1 MRERFS
7 GGSGNK
13 RGDLNPRKTN
23 SFPVHRPVEVP
34 IIETSTIAN
43 LRRFVPLGLPIEQ
56 SGLQEVKPHT
66 NNVGCPP
73 TPGSLV
79 APIVREPVRKAR
91 RVRNEGEIGGGASK
105 KSLQN
110 AKKQN
115 RKK

>member
-1 MRERFS
+1 MVERFR
-7 GGSGNK
+7 GSGNR

-23 SFPVHRPVEVP
+23 SFPAHRPIEDSL
-34 IIETSTIAN
+34 IETSTIAN
-43 LRRFVPLGLPIEQ
+43 LRRFVPLGLPIVEN
-56 SGLQEVKPHT
+56 GLQEVKSHI

-73 TPGSLV
+73 TPGFLV
-79 APIVREPVRKAR
+79 TPVVREPVRKAR
-91 RVRNEGEIGGGASK
+91 RVRNDGEIGGGTSK